1 MFLVF
6 LAAQQNTIPS
16 SPVVGRVE
24 RESCFG
30 VFGKYDSRLFGSWD
44 GLSGNRVFG
53 VFLAAENLKN
63 TIPSSPV
70 VGRVERE
77 SCFWCL

>member
-6 LAAQQNTIPS
+6 LVAQNP
-16 SPVVGRVE
+16 
-24 RESCFG
+24 
-30 VFGKYDSRLFGSWD
+30 
-44 GLSGNRVFG
+44 
-53 VFLAAENLKN
+53 KN

-77 SCFWCL
+77 VFLVFLAAENLKKNVVFFAAQNHKNTIPYSTG